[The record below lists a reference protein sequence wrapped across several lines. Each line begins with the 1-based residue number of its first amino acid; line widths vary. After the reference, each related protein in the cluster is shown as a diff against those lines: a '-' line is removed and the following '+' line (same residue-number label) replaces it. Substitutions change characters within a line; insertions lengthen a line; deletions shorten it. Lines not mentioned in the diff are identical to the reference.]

1 MMINTLLEHVPIKL
15 EAADNGDEGD
25 AENNSKQKNK
35 IVKMNGKNVI
45 VEEDGSGDDNDEED
59 DEDTDEDDSETDLL
73 EEDDDDETLVPISSD
88 EEAELEAQRIRFP
101 ELIGKKTKSTK
112 KLRGRSVSS
121 CASVSSKA
129 SIASCSSAS
138 SITDS
143 KCSRQSEVPK
153 QKEKSDSTFKKTV
166 ACRNIEKGASAESEA
181 EHDDITATNKRP
193 LRNRVPSTC
202 SVASSLVTPSCQT
215 ESCGNIYVY
224 EKHQKL
230 IFNCSFCDLRYGDMA
245 SFAKHLHN
253 AHELF
258 QEEEDV
264 TSIITARK
272 SPRTQTKQ
280 QAESKTQAHDSKL
293 KVVVKTEIKPN
304 HDEICDDSSSAHSM
318 SPIPVDATLE
328 SCGNV
333 FILNGKKL
341 FLICGHC
348 ECKYATLDLFHKHLR
363 QQHQLFSGPVK
374 EIDVLPK
381 CEIKVE
387 PCGEGDTF
395 PKISAVA
402 IAIEKQ
408 RKASIEVMIASPVMV
423 VLPVSQNVD
432 NNDILPATVSVQ
444 VPETPPPEEDKA
456 LEVSILNTTNQKKVV
471 IEKVL
476 NEAICEAENA
486 IEEVDDNEMPLRV
499 EEHAQ
504 SKAGQQVHATE
515 ELSCENVHK
524 TCGEPVE
531 DGNHEE
537 QKPAIKRKR
546 KRRSV
551 FSKRSPPKKRPAA
564 TKDVNSQK
572 IDNKDESNTDGA
584 IKLLPAVIAVAE
596 RAEMVISTTL
606 TENNLMPISQVSS
619 METDFTDSDVKTLT
633 HLVED
638 VVSAAF
644 SANLEEVVSETNAS
658 INAAEI
664 KKQKGKIS
672 KKIKIHPNPTAKRT
686 RKKKIVAVENEPAVL
701 LSKTDTKSK
710 SSPPECSVKTSV
722 DLEST
727 IDAKVVTSKP
737 VAHAMRTTCYS
748 ETQKLRY
755 ACNQCPKSFSKST
768 RLAEHKRLHT
778 GEKPFNCEECGK
790 TFRIKRR
797 LIEHK
802 MRHLKVKTY
811 KCETCGLPV
820 ATKQDLRLH
829 QRHHTNDRRYPCTEC
844 SKAFVRS
851 TDLKIHKRVHTGE
864 KPFVCEI
871 CQKTFRANQNLL
883 VHRRSHMGEKNYKC
897 DYCDKRFMRNI
908 DRKVHH
914 RTHTGERP
922 FKCEICGRCYSSRAH
937 VRTHIQREHVDNGGD
952 TKPERKKTERKAKS
966 AAVDEIVKEQQLIDE
981 IQEQILQCLKTDDLD
996 EEELSPTTPATT
1008 MTTTTTAIVK
1018 TAEIKKQRRGKST
1031 PRTSPALK
1039 NGVDIDM
1046 PAHLPHQAQQ
1056 HTQSMGVQQVSVT
1069 VSMQMQDDVGM
1080 AEEPM
1085 PEKENATTLV
1095 GGVSAPLNKNT
1106 KSERKISSFF
1116 TVLGQKTEI

>member
-15 EAADNGDEGD
+15 EAPDNGDEED
-25 AENNSKQKNK
+25 AENNSKQKSK
-35 IVKMNGKNVI
+35 IVKMNGKNVV
-45 VEEDGSGDDNDEED
+45 VEEDGSGDDDEED

-73 EEDDDDETLVPISSD
+73 EEDDDDATLVPISSD

-101 ELIGKKTKSTK
+101 ELIGKNLHLTALPKDGKKTKSTK
-112 KLRGRSVSS
+112 KLRERSVSS
-121 CASVSSKA
+121 CASVSSKT

-138 SITDS
+138 SIADS
-143 KCSRQSEVPK
+143 KYSNQSDLPK
-153 QKEKSDSTFKKTV
+153 QKQKSDSTIKKTV
-166 ACRNIEKGASAESEA
+166 ACRNIEKGGASTESEA
-181 EHDDITATNKRP
+181 EHDDITVTYKRP

-224 EKHQKL
+224 EEQQKL
-230 IFNCSFCDLRYGDMA
+230 IFNCSFCDLRYGDMT

-253 AHELF
+253 AHKLF

-264 TSIITARK
+264 TSTITARK

-280 QAESKTQAHDSKL
+280 QAESKAQAQDNKL
-293 KVVVKTEIKPN
+293 KVVVKTEMKP
-304 HDEICDDSSSAHSM
+304 HQEECCDDNSSAHSM

-381 CEIKVE
+381 SEIKVE
-387 PCGEGDTF
+387 LRGEGEQL
-395 PKISAVA
+395 PKVSAA
-402 IAIEKQ
+402 ALAIERQ
-408 RKASIEVMIASPVMV
+408 RKASIEAMIASPVMV
-423 VLPVSQNVD
+423 VLPVAQNVD

-444 VPETPPPEEDKA
+444 VPETPPPEEDKTV
-456 LEVSILNTTNQKKVV
+456 EESTLNTANKQKVV
-471 IEKVL
+471 TEKTFL
-476 NEAICEAENA
+476 NETICEADNA
-486 IEEVDDNEMPLRV
+486 KKVVDDNEKQLRV

-504 SKAGQQVHATE
+504 SEAGQQVHATG
-515 ELSCENVHK
+515 SGNNENAHK
-524 TCGEPVE
+524 TCAETVE
-531 DGNHEE
+531 DGNSQEL
-537 QKPAIKRKR
+537 KPVVKRKR

-551 FSKRSPPKKRPAA
+551 FSKRSPPKKRAAA
-564 TKDVNSQK
+564 TKDVSSHQN
-572 IDNKDESNTDGA
+572 DNKDESNTDDA
-584 IKLLPAVIAVAE
+584 IKLHSADDPAAE
-596 RAEMVISTTL
+596 RADTTPCEL
-606 TENNLMPISQVSS
+606 NLVPVSEVSS
-619 METDFTDSDVKTLT
+619 METGITDSDVKTLT
-633 HLVED
+633 GIVED
-638 VVSAAF
+638 AASTNF
-644 SANLEEVVSETNAS
+644 TANIEEVVSEANTSLSAP
-658 INAAEI
+658 EI
-664 KKQKGKIS
+664 KKQKGKTAE
-672 KKIKIHPNPTAKRT
+672 KIKIPPKPTAKRT
-686 RKKKIVAVENEPAVL
+686 RKKKAPAVVEEQSVSL
-701 LSKTDTKSK
+701 CKTGTKSK
-710 SSPPECSVKTSV
+710 SSSPECSVKSSL

-727 IDAKVVTSKP
+727 IDAKVGTSKP
-737 VAHAMRTTCYS
+737 IAHVMRTTCYS
-748 ETQKLRY
+748 ETQKLRF

-778 GEKPFNCEECGK
+778 GEKPFSCEECGK

-937 VRTHIQREHVDNGGD
+937 VRTHIQREHVENGGD
-952 TKPERKKTERKAKS
+952 TKPERKKNERKTKP

-996 EEELSPTTPATT
+996 EEELSPTPTA
-1008 MTTTTTAIVK
+1008 TTTTIVK
-1018 TAEIKKQRRGKST
+1018 PAEIKKQRRGKST

-1039 NGVDIDM
+1039 NGVDID
-1046 PAHLPHQAQQ
+1046 LPHQVQQ
-1056 HTQSMGVQQVSVT
+1056 HAQSRGVQQVSVT

-1080 AEEPM
+1080 ADEPM

-1095 GGVSAPLNKNT
+1095 GAVSASLSKNT
-1106 KSERKISSFF
+1106 KSERKISSYFS
-1116 TVLGQKTEI
+1116 VLGQKTEI